1 MKLFTPEGL
10 GGGGR
15 LLRVRV
21 EKAEL
26 GCQREGEPWM
36 KKGLSVPWGAEPP

>member
-1 MKLFTPEGL
+1 M
-10 GGGGR
+10 
-15 LLRVRV
+15 RVRV